1 MSLQNIVFYGKIEDI
16 YPIIRTLPDLGSK
29 RKEWTKEDIKNA
41 GILDWSGVYK
51 PWFSNGL
58 YKEEWDKYNIMP
70 FLEQMGEVEFAKKT
84 VEKFVG

>member
-1 MSLQNIVFYGKIEDI
+1 MSLQNIIFYGKIEDI

-58 YKEEWDKYNIMP
+58 YKEEWDKYNIIP
-70 FLEQMGEVEFAKKT
+70 FEEEVGEVEFAKKT